1 MEIIL
6 EIINAYG
13 GEIVRAILLALAGI
27 LGTVAAKLFSK
38 LVNTEI
44 KHTVAKI
51 AAQFVEQAWKALHG
65 EEKMQKALE
74 AAAALLAKY
83 GIKFD
88 AAEMRIL
95 IEAAVGEFNEV
106 FAKSW
111 PILEGIAVEDLD
123 DDQLRSLLQQCGFA
137 YTENMTREE
146 MLAALDEDK
155 DTAAE
160 QA

>member
-1 MEIIL
+1 MML

-13 GEIVRAILLALAGI
+13 TQIIRAILVALAGG
-27 LGTVAAKLFSK
+27 LGTFVATLAGKYI
-38 LVNTEI
+38 NTEI
-44 KHTVAKI
+44 KRTVAKV
-51 AAQFVEQAWKALHG
+51 AAQFAEQVWNALHG

-74 AAAALLAKY
+74 AAASLLKKY
-83 GIKFD
+83 GVKFD
-88 AAEMRIL
+88 ATEMRIL

-111 PILEGIAVEDLD
+111 PILDGIAVEDLD
-123 DDQLRSLLQQCGFA
+123 DDQLRALLQQMGYA

-146 MLAALDEDK
+146 LLATLDE
-155 DTAAE
+155 AA

>member
-6 EIINAYG
+6 EIINACAAD
-13 GEIVRAILLALAGI
+13 IARIILLAIAGL
-27 LGTVAAKLFSK
+27 LGTVAAKL
-38 LVNTEI
+38 LNTEI
-44 KHTVAKI
+44 KRRVAKI
-51 AAQFVEQAWKALHG
+51 AAQFVEQAWKDLHG
-65 EEKMQKALE
+65 DDKLLKALE
-74 AAAALLAKY
+74 AAETLLRKR

-88 AAEMRIL
+88 AAEMKIL

-155 DTAAE
+155 DTATV